1 MDYREKYF
9 KYKSKYLS
17 AKQVGGLGGHLQVY
31 FLTQSD
37 YDTLKNDPKHNF
49 KIPGTK
55 VALTGKNDSGLS
67 NKYPHILEHH
77 IHVYDI
83 NNNKKDKKGNPEK
96 IQRNLGKDMKFD
108 YTNPEHILILKN
120 NLFLYN
126 KNKDVKYIML
136 IRDYSVLHD
145 VFVGTF
151 EIKDNNTLEFKKEF

>member
-55 VALTGKNDSGLS
+55 VALTSRE
-67 NKYPHILEHH
+67 KYSPELGTVAPAPVKVEAVKPVAPKLKKKSELE
-77 IHVYDI
+77 
-83 NNNKKDKKGNPEK
+83 NS
-96 IQRNLGKDMKFD
+96 L
-108 YTNPEHILILKN
+108 
-120 NLFLYN
+120 
-126 KNKDVKYIML
+126 
-136 IRDYSVLHD
+136 
-145 VFVGTF
+145 
-151 EIKDNNTLEFKKEF
+151 LEAIEQHADE